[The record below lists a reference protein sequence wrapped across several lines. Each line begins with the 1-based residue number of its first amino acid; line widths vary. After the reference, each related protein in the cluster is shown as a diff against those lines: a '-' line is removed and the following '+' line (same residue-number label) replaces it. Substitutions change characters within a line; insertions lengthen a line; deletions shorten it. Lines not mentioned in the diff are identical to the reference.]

1 MKRPRRSTA
10 LAALFL
16 VLFCAAHSALARVL
30 AIDYG
35 TDWFKA
41 AVVAPGTPLDVVLN
55 RESKRKTHA
64 LVTLRTDADERL
76 FGSDAAAVA
85 PRFPT
90 ATYPHLKAL
99 LGKTIDDPAVAAY
112 RAAWQRS
119 NDDLVALDSQRKT
132 VAFRSGDQTWSVEE
146 LIAMQLAHAKQ
157 QAETWAKRNL
167 TETVLTIPAH
177 FNQFERKAM
186 LDAAELAGLNVKALL
201 HEGTAVAINY
211 AMTRTFPTAQ
221 SHIFYD
227 IGAGS
232 TTATLAT
239 FSGTGNTNK
248 PTHPVAITVDAVSS
262 DADLGGSLIDSLLI
276 THLATAFE
284 TQHGTRPTTPRAT
297 VKLAREAARI
307 KQILSVNVQVTASI
321 EALHDERDL
330 RVVVTRAEF
339 ESLLA
344 PLRDR
349 VIAPLRT
356 VLAAG
361 KSPSSVVLVG
371 GATRIPLIQA
381 WIDEELASATK
392 GAATIARNVNGDE
405 AVVLGAALY
414 GAAHARGFRVRPITV
429 ASSIPYDV
437 TVQNGLVLFPAHKA
451 VLGSTK
457 SVTLKRKETQV
468 GFTLAHGA
476 AGNRAAHLMATVTGQ
491 YAGNAAVTEHKGTFR
506 LSEFGAVEVVN
517 VTVQVTTGGGILGLG
532 AATNQTVVLDWT
544 VESAVPDMP
553 AGIKANAVARLA
565 GWNER
570 EAKRHRREA
579 AQHAVEALVYS
590 VRDRADP
597 DSGSPL
603 TKVASTTELESLAAR
618 AKEAGEWLDDTDAD
632 EDPKYDAHLDA
643 HLADLRAA
651 VEVVESRVRRV
662 YAAVDRIR
670 ADARELKDVD
680 ASKWADAFLDRA
692 TWDQAALDA
701 YAKTVADKA
710 ADARRRAQEERDRIA
725 AEIKAKAEEL
735 RKAKEA
741 EAAAKKAA
749 AEAAKKANETD
760 HEKVEPHDEVNAGN
774 EPTQTVDPNE
784 VVPEGTKG
792 TAKATPTVAAE
803 SAEPDVVE
811 GEVVDAVDE
820 LEVPVAEERADDEE
834 VVAPPRKDA
843 ERDEL

>member
-1 MKRPRRSTA
+1 
-10 LAALFL
+10 
-16 VLFCAAHSALARVL
+16 
-30 AIDYG
+30 
-35 TDWFKA
+35 
-41 AVVAPGTPLDVVLN
+41 
-55 RESKRKTHA
+55 
-64 LVTLRTDADERL
+64 
-76 FGSDAAAVA
+76 
-85 PRFPT
+85 
-90 ATYPHLKAL
+90 
-99 LGKTIDDPAVAAY
+99 
-112 RAAWQRS
+112 
-119 NDDLVALDSQRKT
+119 
-132 VAFRSGDQTWSVEE
+132 
-146 LIAMQLAHAKQ
+146 
-157 QAETWAKRNL
+157 
-167 TETVLTIPAH
+167 
-177 FNQFERKAM
+177 
-186 LDAAELAGLNVKALL
+186 
-201 HEGTAVAINY
+201 
-211 AMTRTFPTAQ
+211 MTRTFPTTQ

-227 IGAGS
+227 VGASS

-239 FSGTGNTNK
+239 FTGTGNTNK
-248 PTHPVAITVDAVSS
+248 PTHPVSITVDAVSS

-284 TQHGTRPTTPRAT
+284 AQHGARPTSPRAT

-307 KQILSVNVQVTASI
+307 KQILSVNMQVTASI
-321 EALHDERDL
+321 EALHDDRDL

-356 VLAAG
+356 VLSTAG
-361 KSPSSVVLVG
+361 KIPSSVVLVG
-371 GATRIPLIQA
+371 GATRIPLIQS
-381 WIDEELASATK
+381 WLDEELASATK

-429 ASSIPYDV
+429 TSSIPYDV
-437 TVQNGLVLFPAHKA
+437 TVQNGLVLFQAHKA
-451 VLGSTK
+451 ILGSTK
-457 SVTLKRKETQV
+457 SVTLKRKEPQV

-476 AGNRAAHLMATVTGQ
+476 AGNRAAHPMVVVKGN
-491 YAGNAAVTEHKGTFR
+491 YGGNAAVSEHKGTFR
-506 LSEFGAVEVVN
+506 LSEFGTVEVVN

-532 AATNQTVVLDWT
+532 ASTNQTVVLDWT

-632 EDPKYDAHLDA
+632 EDAKYDAHLDA

-651 VEVVESRVRRV
+651 VEVVESRVRGV
-662 YAAVDRIR
+662 YTAVDRIR
-670 ADARELKDVD
+670 ADARELKDAE
-680 ASKWADAFLDRA
+680 ASKWADAFLDR
-692 TWDQAALDA
+692 TIWDQAELDA
-701 YAKTVADKA
+701 YAKTVADRA
-710 ADARRRAQEERDRIA
+710 AEARRRAQEERDRIA
-725 AEIKAKAEEL
+725 AELKAKSEEL

-749 AEAAKKANETD
+749 AEAAKKANETGQ
-760 HEKVEPHDEVNAGN
+760 EKVEPHDEVNAG
-774 EPTQTVDPNE
+774 ERT
-784 VVPEGTKG
+784 
-792 TAKATPTVAAE
+792 
-803 SAEPDVVE
+803 
-811 GEVVDAVDE
+811 DAVG
-820 LEVPVAEERADDEE
+820 
-834 VVAPPRKDA
+834 
-843 ERDEL
+843 